1 MVRDL
6 FWEPAQMIK
15 FPFISHNIKVH
26 VTETSTSSFWIT
38 IFMFILLLICLGCS
52 KILESASW
60 WLIKSS
66 YSSTL
71 TRLDWKYL
79 QEVSRPTLSCR
90 SPVTETFF
98 FHRYAKNLIRLN
110 LLWPLERK
118 ASHRLMRL
126 LHMTFSNS
134 SF

>member
-1 MVRDL
+1 MVGDL
-6 FWEPAQMIK
+6 LWEPAQMIK
-15 FPFISHNIKVH
+15 FPFISHNIEVH
-26 VTETSTSSFWIT
+26 VTKTSTSSFWIT

-66 YSSTL
+66 FSSTL

-98 FHRYAKNLIRLN
+98 FHRYAKNLISLN